1 MFHLVHH
8 IRASLLSPGNSTCS
22 YLNCWFEHA
31 NLDILMLKSTEN
43 WVRYHWVHAYY
54 SRVGWILID
63 SEAVGASASIISLQQ
78 PSMAWYVL
86 SLCSNFY
93 YSFTVLF
100 VAPPSAAMVWLLWQS
115 PDLTA
120 SIHTWLML
128 PLQGNGHNHK
138 RKTAISL
145 LHLFQGWRSEYS
157 TITYLA
163 NQGYLSKHIM
173 MKIFMKLHTFFKG
186 IFWTCPLMSWFSV
199 TSVGVRTSAISQSGH
214 DRVYVVDDRDYYLF
228 IEHLHSIW
236 WSLWQPTS
244 PIG

>member
-1 MFHLVHH
+1 MHITQGWDESWLTQKLLVPQPP
-8 IRASLLSPGNSTCS
+8 SSPCN
-22 YLNCWFEHA
+22 
-31 NLDILMLKSTEN
+31 
-43 WVRYHWVHAYY
+43 
-54 SRVGWILID
+54 
-63 SEAVGASASIISLQQ
+63 Q

-100 VAPPSAAMVWLLWQS
+100 VAPPSAAMVSLLWQS

-128 PLQGNGHNHK
+128 PLHGNGHNHK

-145 LHLFQGWRSEYS
+145 LHLYQGWRSEYS

-173 MKIFMKLHTFFKG
+173 MKFFMKLHTFFKG